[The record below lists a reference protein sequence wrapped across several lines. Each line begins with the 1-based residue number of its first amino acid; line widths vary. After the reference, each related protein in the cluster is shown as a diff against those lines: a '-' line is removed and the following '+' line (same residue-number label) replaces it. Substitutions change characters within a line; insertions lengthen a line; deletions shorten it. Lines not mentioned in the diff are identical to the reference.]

1 MGTGAF
7 GSLPC
12 CCILSI
18 IIWFCPAEDVGGA
31 CGGSDWGWGAAV
43 GGGLAPCGSAGTGC
57 AGREPPCVL
66 LIIWSAWCLPTVWM
80 SCCENCS
87 FVIFPSLRSLTRPCN
102 SFPFVAGSKLAVG
115 VGPGRPPGGM
125 PAGIPCGGNAKG
137 REIGMDEGDGFGFA
151 LGALVSICKESA
163 MRAISRSSSPGGGNG
178 KPLSDIA
185 VRYEEKKAQAT
196 TWQALPSFLL
206 PDRKKKKIW
215 KVAPRHILYLTR
227 PCL

>member
-1 MGTGAF
+1 
-7 GSLPC
+7 
-12 CCILSI
+12 
-18 IIWFCPAEDVGGA
+18 
-31 CGGSDWGWGAAV
+31 
-43 GGGLAPCGSAGTGC
+43 
-57 AGREPPCVL
+57 
-66 LIIWSAWCLPTVWM
+66 M

-125 PAGIPCGGNAKG
+125 PAGWVIPCGGNAKG
-137 REIGMDEGDGFGFA
+137 RETGMDEGDGFGFA